1 MTTRRVVT
9 VLSLLLAACQQPS
22 SSAQPAPSATIAPPA
37 SSPVPITP
45 PPSLGSPVTCASDA
59 DCGRLACGPCKSG
72 DVVLRQYTMVNCTV
86 NPCPGTT
93 SVCRSG
99 VCVVR

>member
-1 MTTRRVVT
+1 MTAQDALAVV
-9 VLSLLLAACQQPS
+9 SLLLAACQQPS
-22 SSAQPAPSATIAPPA
+22 SSTQPTPTATIAPPA
-37 SSPVPITP
+37 SSPAPIAP
-45 PPSLGSPVTCASDA
+45 PPSLSSPVTCASDA

-72 DVVLRQYTMVNCTV
+72 EVVLRQYTMVNCTV

-93 SVCRSG
+93 SVCRNG